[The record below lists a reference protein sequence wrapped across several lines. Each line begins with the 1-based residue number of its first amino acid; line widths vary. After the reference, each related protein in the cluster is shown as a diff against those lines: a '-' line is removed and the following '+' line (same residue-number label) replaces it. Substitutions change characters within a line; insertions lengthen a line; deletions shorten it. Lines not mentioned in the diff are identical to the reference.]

1 MPAFRGSAHS
11 TLFLVE
17 VANAMILEFFDDGSS
32 LILGSVIDH
41 NEFPVLEG
49 LFPDRLD
56 GTCQKRATVE
66 GRDDDTDQ

>member
-1 MPAFRGSAHS
+1 
-11 TLFLVE
+11 
-17 VANAMILEFFDDGSS
+17 MILKIFDDGSS

-49 LFPDRLD
+49 LLPDRLD

>member
-1 MPAFRGSAHS
+1 
-11 TLFLVE
+11 
-17 VANAMILEFFDDGSS
+17 MILKLFDDGST

-49 LFPDRLD
+49 LFQDRLD
-56 GTCQKRATVE
+56 GACQKRATVE